1 MARELGS
8 RKDAPKRKGN
18 VTYKTSLIFLL
29 LNGASYSPISL
40 VHFVFGASFSR
51 NSFVVIPLMVIVSFV
66 ALKIWNPN
74 PLFLIARSQ
83 IWPRSR
89 ASMYDQALRL
99 RDGGLARYAGKSRSY
114 FDALVCSYQLN
125 VLRAEE
131 GIKSWGARCLKDK
144 P

>member
-1 MARELGS
+1 
-8 RKDAPKRKGN
+8 
-18 VTYKTSLIFLL
+18 
-29 LNGASYSPISL
+29 
-40 VHFVFGASFSR
+40 
-51 NSFVVIPLMVIVSFV
+51 MVIVSFV

>member
-1 MARELGS
+1 
-8 RKDAPKRKGN
+8 
-18 VTYKTSLIFLL
+18 
-29 LNGASYSPISL
+29 
-40 VHFVFGASFSR
+40 
-51 NSFVVIPLMVIVSFV
+51 
-66 ALKIWNPN
+66 
-74 PLFLIARSQ
+74 
-83 IWPRSR
+83 
-89 ASMYDQALRL
+89 MYDQALRL